1 MCTRDVTRVPHH
13 MCVWRAKD
21 NFVKSVL
28 SLHLWICNTVWQV
41 PLPPELSHVP
51 VLTFQWLS
59 FLLLF
64 LLSWV
69 EGVVGRNVEE
79 AQSRVVLL
87 LLVLLSLTLKSS
99 DTAVWPS
106 HRGGVGQE
114 RL

>member
-1 MCTRDVTRVPHH
+1 MNGVCMCGSVRMCTRDVTRVPHH
-13 MCVWRAKD
+13 MCVCRAKD

-69 EGVVGRNVEE
+69 DETGTRMCVR
-79 AQSRVVLL
+79 
-87 LLVLLSLTLKSS
+87 LSVIQFGLILILTSF
-99 DTAVWPS
+99 T
-106 HRGGVGQE
+106 
-114 RL
+114 